1 MRKDNSVNYNM
12 YSSGQNKVNVWP
24 TCNERATVTAIERN
38 AKRTETGSGNKRCPP
53 TIKFTVLL
61 ALFPGSPRARTKN
74 RKERGEPGKIYHVRN
89 VIGRENLITCGRTN
103 ELAHAAWTEYSCDSF
118 MADRMGLDGTMLH
131 YLAVRK
137 AMVSVHRPIHSKIT
151 LTYSLTWQT
160 DRFTPRRIA
169 FKALLNAIS
178 WALLKFSLPLIIRK
192 NCQNGLL
199 LKNSYVYCQLSINY
213 VRGHTDDPP
222 TLN

>member
-1 MRKDNSVNYNM
+1 MIFSA
-12 YSSGQNKVNVWP
+12 YSSH
-24 TCNERATVTAIERN
+24 A
-38 AKRTETGSGNKRCPP
+38 RTSGSCMIVRRS
-53 TIKFTVLL
+53 VV
-61 ALFPGSPRARTKN
+61 ASFPGSPRARTKN
-74 RKERGEPGKIYHVRN
+74 RKESGEPGKIYHVRN

-137 AMVSVHRPIHSKIT
+137 AMVSVHVHRPIHSKIT
-151 LTYSLTWQT
+151 LTYSLAWQT
-160 DRFTPRRIA
+160 DRFKPRRIA
-169 FKALLNAIS
+169 FKALLNAKAALS
-178 WALLKFSLPLIIRK
+178 WALLKFSQRLLFEK
-192 NCQNGLL
+192 YCQNGLL
-199 LKNSYVYCQLSINY
+199 LKNSYVYCRLSINY

>member
-1 MRKDNSVNYNM
+1 MQS
-12 YSSGQNKVNVWP
+12 
-24 TCNERATVTAIERN
+24 
-38 AKRTETGSGNKRCPP
+38 TEIAS
-53 TIKFTVLL
+53 
-61 ALFPGSPRARTKN
+61 FPGSPRARTKN
-74 RKERGEPGKIYHVRN
+74 RKERREPGKIYHVRN

-118 MADRMGLDGTMLH
+118 MADRMGLDSTMLH

-137 AMVSVHRPIHSKIT
+137 AMVSVYRHIHSKIT

-160 DRFTPRRIA
+160 DRFTPRRMA
-169 FKALLNAIS
+169 FKALLNAKAALS

-199 LKNSYVYCQLSINY
+199 LKTSYVYCRLSINY
-213 VRGHTDDPP
+213 VRGHIDDLP

>member
-1 MRKDNSVNYNM
+1 MRDLSRFF
-12 YSSGQNKVNVWP
+12 
-24 TCNERATVTAIERN
+24 C
-38 AKRTETGSGNKRCPP
+38 KRCE
-53 TIKFTVLL
+53 LL
-61 ALFPGSPRARTKN
+61 ASFPGSPRARTKN
-74 RKERGEPGKIYHVRN
+74 RKERGELEPGKIYHVRN

-137 AMVSVHRPIHSKIT
+137 AMVSVYRPIHSKIT

-160 DRFTPRRIA
+160 DRFTPRRMA
-169 FKALLNAIS
+169 FKALLNAKAGFPGLCS
-178 WALLKFSLPLIIRK
+178 SFLCRLLFEKTGK
-192 NCQNGLL
+192 NGLL
-199 LKNSYVYCQLSINY
+199 LKNSHMYCRLSINY